1 MVEGGVGG
9 WGELSALTRCC
20 VPPPSFFLKV
30 RRSQKG
36 RLNSGCSMVCG
47 GLW

>member
-20 VPPPSFFLKV
+20 VPPSLFSLKV
-30 RRSQKG
+30 GHKE
-36 RLNSGCSMVCG
+36 G
-47 GLW
+47 G